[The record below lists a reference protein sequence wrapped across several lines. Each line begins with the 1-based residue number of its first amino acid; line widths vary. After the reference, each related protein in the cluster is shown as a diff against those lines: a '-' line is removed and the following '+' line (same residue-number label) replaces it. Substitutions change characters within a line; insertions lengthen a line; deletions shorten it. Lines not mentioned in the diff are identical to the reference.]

1 MDGTDMRRVIV
12 IVASGL
18 ALAGCASGGGTPDWF
33 PRFEPAPVSVQLE
46 SQPAGAEAK
55 TSTGQSCQT
64 PCAVAMPP
72 DKEFS
77 VTFSLAGYQQQ
88 TIPVQMG
95 KPEGDAF
102 AEASLQPNPVAV
114 ELAAAPKTPAKRKP
128 ARKPAATAST
138 VRPAARPAAARPAA
152 RPAAPRP
159 ASPAATSQPAT
170 VPASA
175 VPAAAPTDPWPPA
188 R

>member
-1 MDGTDMRRVIV
+1 MRRVIV
-12 IVASGL
+12 ILASGL
-18 ALAGCASGGGTPDWF
+18 ALAGCASGGTSPDWW
-33 PRFEPAPVSVQLE
+33 PKFEPAPVSIQFE

-64 PCAVAMPP
+64 PCSLAMAP

-77 VTFSLAGYQQQ
+77 VTFALAGRQPQ
-88 TIPVQMG
+88 TVPVQIT
-95 KPEGDAF
+95 KPEGDPF

-114 ELAAAPKTPAKRKP
+114 ELAVAPKTPAKRTP
-128 ARKPAATAST
+128 GRKPAATAST
-138 VRPAARPAAARPAA
+138 AKPAAKPAAP

-159 ASPAATSQPAT
+159 AASSSQSVAPAPAAPAATS
-170 VPASA
+170 
-175 VPAAAPTDPWPPA
+175 TDPWPPA

>member
-1 MDGTDMRRVIV
+1 MRRVIV

-33 PRFEPAPVSVQLE
+33 PRFEPAPVSIQFE

-64 PCAVAMPP
+64 PCSIAMPP

-88 TIPVQMG
+88 TVPVQIG

-102 AEASLQPNPVAV
+102 AEASLQPNPVAI
-114 ELAAAPKTPAKRKP
+114 ELAVAPKTPAKRKP
-128 ARKPAATAST
+128 ARKPAASAST
-138 VRPAARPAAARPAA
+138 AKPASARPAAARPAAA

-159 ASPAATSQPAT
+159 ASPAASSQPAT
-170 VPASA
+170 P
-175 VPAAAPTDPWPPA
+175 PAAAAPATVPTDPWPPV

>member
-18 ALAGCASGGGTPDWF
+18 ALAGCASGGTTPDWF
-33 PRFEPAPVSVQLE
+33 PKFEPAPVTIRFE

-64 PCAVAMPP
+64 PCSVAMPP

-88 TIPVQMG
+88 TVPVQIT

-114 ELAAAPKTPAKRKP
+114 ELAVAPKTPAKRKP
-128 ARKPAATAST
+128 A
-138 VRPAARPAAARPAA
+138 
-152 RPAAPRP
+152 APRP
-159 ASPAATSQPAT
+159 ATPAASSQPAT
-170 VPASA
+170 APAA
-175 VPAAAPTDPWPPA
+175 AAPAAAPTDPWPPV

>member
-12 IVASGL
+12 ILASGL
-18 ALAGCASGGGTPDWF
+18 ALAGCASGGASPDWW
-33 PRFEPAPVSVQLE
+33 PKFEPAPVSIQFE

-64 PCAVAMPP
+64 PCSLAMAP

-77 VTFSLAGYQQQ
+77 VTFALAGRQPQ
-88 TIPVQMG
+88 TVPVQIT
-95 KPEGDAF
+95 KPEGDPF

-114 ELAAAPKTPAKRKP
+114 ELAVAPKTPAKRTP
-128 ARKPAATAST
+128 GRRAAATAT
-138 VRPAARPAAARPAA
+138 AKPAA

-159 ASPAATSQPAT
+159 AAPRPAACSSQPVA
-170 VPASA
+170 PAA
-175 VPAAAPTDPWPPA
+175 AAPAAAPTDPWPAA

>member
-12 IVASGL
+12 ILASGL
-18 ALAGCASGGGTPDWF
+18 ALAGCASGGASPDWW
-33 PRFEPAPVSVQLE
+33 PKFEPAPVSIQFE

-64 PCAVAMPP
+64 PCSLAMAP

-77 VTFSLAGYQQQ
+77 VTFALAGRQPQ
-88 TIPVQMG
+88 TVPVQIT
-95 KPEGDAF
+95 KPEGDPF

-114 ELAAAPKTPAKRKP
+114 ELAVAPKTPAKRTP
-128 ARKPAATAST
+128 GRRAAATAT
-138 VRPAARPAAARPAA
+138 AKPAA

-159 ASPAATSQPAT
+159 AAPRPAASSSQPVA
-170 VPASA
+170 PAA
-175 VPAAAPTDPWPPA
+175 AAPAAAPTDPWPAA

>member
-12 IVASGL
+12 ILASGL
-18 ALAGCASGGGTPDWF
+18 ALAGCASGGASPDWW
-33 PRFEPAPVSVQLE
+33 PKFEPAPVSIQFE
-46 SQPAGAEAK
+46 SQPAGAEAR

-64 PCAVAMPP
+64 PCSLAMAP

-77 VTFSLAGYQQQ
+77 VTFALAGRQPQ
-88 TIPVQMG
+88 TVPVQIT
-95 KPEGDAF
+95 KPEGDPF

-114 ELAAAPKTPAKRKP
+114 ELAVAPKTPAKRTP
-128 ARKPAATAST
+128 GRRAAATAT
-138 VRPAARPAAARPAA
+138 AKPAA

-159 ASPAATSQPAT
+159 AAPRPAASSSQPVA
-170 VPASA
+170 PAA
-175 VPAAAPTDPWPPA
+175 AAPAAAPTDPWPAA

>member
-12 IVASGL
+12 ILASGL
-18 ALAGCASGGGTPDWF
+18 ALAGCASGGASPDWW
-33 PRFEPAPVSVQLE
+33 PKFEPAPVSIAFE
-46 SQPAGAEAK
+46 STPPGAEAK

-64 PCAVAMPP
+64 PCSIAMAP

-77 VTFSLAGYQQQ
+77 VTFALAGRQPQ
-88 TIPVQMG
+88 TVPVQIT
-95 KPEGDAF
+95 KPEGDPF

-114 ELAAAPKTPAKRKP
+114 ELAAATKPPAKRAP
-128 ARKPAATAST
+128 ARRAAATAST
-138 VRPAARPAAARPAA
+138 AKPVAA

-159 ASPAATSQPAT
+159 AAPKPAASSSQPVAPAP
-170 VPASA
+170 VAPASTA
-175 VPAAAPTDPWPPA
+175 TDPWPPA